1 MQNKYFIV
9 LTGAHWGK
17 TYILIRVFTDEKMVE
32 FVPEFYLKSLKN
44 LYNEIVFDCLVYT
57 SSE

>member
-1 MQNKYFIV
+1 LLFIQIV
-9 LTGAHWGK
+9 PNMFERK
-17 TYILIRVFTDEKMVE
+17 ERKMVE

>member
-1 MQNKYFIV
+1 VPNMFERKE
-9 LTGAHWGK
+9 
-17 TYILIRVFTDEKMVE
+17 RKMVE
-32 FVPEFYLKSLKN
+32 FVPEIYLKSLKN